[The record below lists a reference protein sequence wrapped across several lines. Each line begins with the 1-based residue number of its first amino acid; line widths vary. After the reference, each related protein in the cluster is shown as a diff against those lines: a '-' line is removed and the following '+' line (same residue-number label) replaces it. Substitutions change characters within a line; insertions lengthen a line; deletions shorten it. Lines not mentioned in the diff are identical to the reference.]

1 MCMARMDITIERGPT
16 MTNTSQ
22 HDPDAAA
29 VAAADELARKLQ
41 ERKDSLKPMT
51 LCEPCS
57 GIQRNW
63 RRAPG
68 HAELVQM
75 GNRKVERPHGLV
87 TITTY
92 RCDHCGTVWDYENNK
107 VNLHAG
113 WSVVGR

>member
-1 MCMARMDITIERGPT
+1 MARTATTIEPGPA
-16 MTNTSQ
+16 MTKNTTQ
-22 HDPDAAA
+22 DDLDL
-29 VAAADELARKLQ
+29 AAADDLARKLQ
-41 ERKDSLKPMT
+41 ERRDSLKPMT

-63 RRAPG
+63 RKAPG

>member
-1 MCMARMDITIERGPT
+1 MDINIEPGRV
-16 MTNTSQ
+16 MTNTPRN
-22 HDPDAAA
+22 DTNPTDT
-29 VAAADELARKLQ
+29 VAADELARKLQ
-41 ERKDSLKPMT
+41 ERKDGLKPMH
-51 LCEPCS
+51 LCEPCA

-75 GNRKVERPHGLV
+75 ANRKVERPHGLV

-113 WSVVGR
+113 WSVAGR